1 MFAHRFRYLFVLL
14 LAAYSFLNTLFI
26 NGFEVYNIILPAPYL
41 ILFFLVISFLVWES
55 NRFIDAF
62 ISRKKF
68 TNQIWRWI
76 WQFGSSLLMTTLI
89 TGMVFYGFYQYFGNL
104 IAQDINLASRLALTF
119 AFRINLFLNVLNL
132 IFTYLRQLRQAQ
144 LETEEFRKVSVQAQ
158 LQSLKNQVNPHFLFN
173 NLNVLSTLIT
183 KDPEKAVEFIEQFA
197 KVYRYVLQNQEKEVV
212 ALQTELEFI
221 DSYLFL
227 LKIRF
232 NGSLNIYL
240 RIDDITKN
248 RYIVPVALQMLLE
261 NAIKHNISSK
271 NKPLTVE
278 IFTENNQVVVKNNLQ
293 LKETNEASTQVGL
306 KNIAKRYEH
315 ISDKPVEISENNG
328 FFTVKLPLLTMN

>member
-1 MFAHRFRYLFVLL
+1 MFAHRLRYLFVLL
-14 LAAYSFLNTLFI
+14 LAVYSFVNTLFI
-26 NGFEVYNIILPAPYL
+26 NGFEVYKIILPAPYI
-41 ILFFLVISFLVWES
+41 ILFFLLVIVLLWEG
-55 NRFIDAF
+55 NRLIDTL
-62 ISRKKF
+62 ISRIKF
-68 TNQIWRWI
+68 GNQVWRWL
-76 WQFGSSLLMTTLI
+76 WQFGSSLLMTTI
-89 TGMVFYGFYQYFGNL
+89 ATGIIFYGFYQYFGNL
-104 IAQDINLASRLALTF
+104 VAEDINLATRLALTF

-144 LETEEFRKVSVQAQ
+144 LEAEEFRKISVQAQ

-173 NLNVLSTLIT
+173 NLNVLSTLIL

-221 DSYLFL
+221 DAYMFL
-227 LKIRF
+227 LRTRF
-232 NGSLNIYL
+232 NGSLNIHL
-240 RIDDITKN
+240 HIDDTSKN
-248 RYIVPVALQMLLE
+248 SYIVPVALQMLLE

-278 IFTENNQVVVKNNLQ
+278 IFTENNQVVVKNNFQ
-293 LKETNEASTQVGL
+293 PKETKEASTQVGL

-315 ISDKPVEISENNG
+315 ISDKPVEILETAD